1 MEIKA
6 TQMHQLNTA
15 YESQKENTQEDANHP
30 KTAADIQEWLVSY
43 LTVSLEIELENVDR
57 TIPFE
62 HYGLDSLKALALT
75 GDLEDWLGYEVD
87 PTLMYD
93 SHTIETL
100 AQHLV
105 EEYE

>member
-6 TQMHQLNTA
+6 TQMHQLSTV
-15 YESQKENTQEDANHP
+15 YESQKENAQGDKSNHP

-43 LTVSLEIELENVDR
+43 LTVSLEIEPENVDR

-62 HYGLDSLKALALT
+62 NYGLDSLKALALT

-100 AQHLV
+100 AKHLV
-105 EEYE
+105 EE

>member
-6 TQMHQLNTA
+6 TQMHQLSTV
-15 YESQKENTQEDANHP
+15 YVSQKENAQGDKSNHP

-43 LTVSLEIELENVDR
+43 LTVSLEIEPENVDR

-100 AQHLV
+100 AKHLV
-105 EEYE
+105 EE